1 MAFYIYR
8 KFISLNY
15 LILARI
21 LNISY
26 YN

>member
-15 LILARI
+15 LKL
-21 LNISY
+21 SY
-26 YN
+26 FSKNSKY